1 MLVRHHERNNVMILD
16 ERLAEEFFAW
26 LAGRPADAL
35 TATTVGDDVMAE
47 ARVVTQE
54 GETKLDRDLVE
65 LLEAK
70 FGIRWPRH

>member
-26 LAGRPADAL
+26 LAGRTADAL